1 LNWWTQKQ
9 LRSMLMTDLS
19 NLIPVGY
26 FESKTDTFALNA
38 AIANS
43 GHISNEMRWGYLA
56 GTLGKKLFFDN
67 AIQMTARQKSAAEV
81 LMNLGMYVSV
91 TAAQQSC
98 NALTELADKK
108 GLPDGNAKEVSL
120 QIQNQQLPVLTD
132 NVNASLTQYLLHFSK
147 EEAEPFSSLLHQD
160 KSIKSKTSWLNKLT
174 ITNIFKIVPA
184 LAVILGLIGTI
195 IGITVDWE
203 NFAKIVLEWS
213 KNYSNGR

>member
-1 LNWWTQKQ
+1 MNWWTQKQ

-19 NLIPVGY
+19 NLIPSGY
-26 FESKTDTFALNA
+26 FDSKTDTFALNA

-56 GTLGKKLFFDN
+56 GILGKNLFFDN
-67 AIQMTARQKSAAEV
+67 ETQMTARQKSAAEV
-81 LMNLGMYVSV
+81 LMNLGMYVGA

-108 GLPDGNAKEVSL
+108 GVPDGNAKLVAL
-120 QIQNQQLPVLTD
+120 QIQNQQLPVLSD
-132 NVNASLTQYLLHFSK
+132 NVNASLTQYLRHLS
-147 EEAEPFSSLLHQD
+147 EVEAEPFSSLLHEV
-160 KSIKSKTSWLNKLT
+160 KSIKYKLKTSWLNKLT
-174 ITNIFKIVPA
+174 TANIIKIISA
-184 LAVILGLIGTI
+184 LVVILGVIGTV

-213 KNYSNGR
+213 KKLL